1 MSDDNSEWLPTEKIV
16 SDYHLYTKMLE
27 ALAAEIRELSRK
39 KQDAQLNLTKV
50 KMINRVLS
58 PLKSEILS
66 HVPASIFLDLL
77 DEDTLP
83 NNSDAVLIFSQF
95 EAAIKEFAS
104 EYYRS
109 ARDENYRL
117 HHYWATVEE
126 PTGGFS
132 IADDDEEEDEEPDIS
147 QFVG

>member
-1 MSDDNSEWLPTEKIV
+1 MSTDSEWLPTEKIV

-83 NNSDAVLIFSQF
+83 NNSDAVLIFSQY
-95 EAAIKEFAS
+95 EAAIKEFYS

-109 ARDENYRL
+109 ARDEEYHL
-117 HHYWATVEE
+117 HHFWATVEN
-126 PTGGFS
+126 PAGGLEL
-132 IADDDEEEDEEPDIS
+132 ADYDEDDEEEPDIS